1 MGSGGDEG
9 REGKVE
15 SNGLIPAR
23 FAERVKG
30 VRLASAVNV
39 EWGCDTKDVQKSRSQ
54 TRPQDFPHSAPSTGT
69 KSRDTSTTY
78 PWENSKLGD
87 KGKGEIGVISQP
99 MFI

>member
-1 MGSGGDEG
+1 VGSGGDEG

-54 TRPQDFPHSAPSTGT
+54 TRPQDFPQTPGFPPLSTIDWDEIKRYVNYVSMG
-69 KSRDTSTTY
+69 
-78 PWENSKLGD
+78 KL
-87 KGKGEIGVISQP
+87 EAWRQRER
-99 MFI
+99 